1 MPFSFDF
8 GGFDPSAFGGFSGG
22 DASQPQRPKRERKP
36 RKAIGN
42 AFTRTLINLGVTLL
56 FGLGYFYFELPALN
70 FHAEEFYVFVF
81 LLCAVYCVCAVLT
94 SGFQGE
100 GVKGYF
106 GFVKKQCTIPF
117 LVLVALIA
125 AIVIGAPYLLGGD
138 PGRKLQ
144 RAAVHRRLV
153 ILPPRWRRSPTIRS
167 PCWTR
172 TPPRAW
178 AAGSWASWRTW
189 SPSLRSCPP
198 TPRSTTRAARCG

>member
-125 AIVIGAPYLLGGD
+125 AIIIGGLYVIEVMSDIIQVTSFKLTHKRVFKMAPIHHHFELLGWSESKVVVRFWMIEFLFMIVGLMMFYVD
-138 PGRKLQ
+138 W
-144 RAAVHRRLV
+144 VS
-153 ILPPRWRRSPTIRS
+153 RS
-167 PCWTR
+167 
-172 TPPRAW
+172 
-178 AAGSWASWRTW
+178 G
-189 SPSLRSCPP
+189 LLFV
-198 TPRSTTRAARCG
+198 